1 MTGLVLAKMDGTA
14 KGGAIFGIREV
25 LPVPVKFLGVGE
37 GLEDLEPF
45 RVEAFV
51 DAILGATGKGT

>member
-1 MTGLVLAKMDGTA
+1 
-14 KGGAIFGIREV
+14 V

-45 RVEAFV
+45 RVEPFV
-51 DAILGATGKGT
+51 DAILTFDPQERA

>member
-1 MTGLVLAKMDGTA
+1 MPV
-14 KGGAIFGIREV
+14 IRSM

-45 RVEAFV
+45 RVESYV
-51 DAILGATGKGT
+51 DAILKFDTPGK